1 MALGARGSHVV
12 WMTVRGVMMT
22 VTAGLAA
29 GLELSIG
36 AAQGLTNVLYRV
48 SPTDPFTLV
57 VVTIVLALVALA
69 AALIPARRAARVNPL
84 VVLRY
89 Q

>member
-1 MALGARGSHVV
+1 ML
-12 WMTVRGVMMT
+12 TVGVGL
-22 VTAGLAA
+22 VAGLA
-29 GLELSIG
+29 LSIG

-48 SPTDPFTLV
+48 SPTDPVTLV
-57 VVTIVLALVALA
+57 VVTIVLGLVALA
-69 AALIPARRAARVNPL
+69 AALIPARRAMRANPL